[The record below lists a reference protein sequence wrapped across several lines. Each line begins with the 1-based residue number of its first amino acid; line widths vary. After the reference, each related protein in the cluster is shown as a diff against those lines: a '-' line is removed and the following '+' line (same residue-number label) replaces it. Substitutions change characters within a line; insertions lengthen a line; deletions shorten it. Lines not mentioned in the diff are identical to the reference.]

1 MASASRV
8 FGGAFVTSSSSMR
21 RVAAALSNPVRRAVY
36 AQLVLG
42 VTPSAP
48 RLDRVLADLRG
59 AASLPHVAT
68 QSIGG
73 DDGPRFHLDIE
84 TDDLEAEI
92 ARLQGIGATVR
103 TRYDDYA
110 VMADPVGLLF
120 CLLPPVSEEFATRSR
135 TVG

>member
-1 MASASRV
+1 MHRIMLREVIIDAPAADIDAVTTFWS
-8 FGGAFVTSSSSMR
+8 GALDATAHPIPGEPFV
-21 RVAAALSNPVRRAVY
+21 ALR
-36 AQLVLG
+36 
-42 VTPSAP
+42 
-48 RLDRVLADLRG
+48 D

-84 TDDLEAEI
+84 TDDLEAEV
-92 ARLQGIGATVR
+92 ARLEGLGATVR

-120 CLLPPVSEEFATRSR
+120 CLLPPVSQEFATRAK

>member
-1 MASASRV
+1 MHRIMLREVIIDAPAADIDAVTTFWS
-8 FGGAFVTSSSSMR
+8 GALDATPHAISGEPFV
-21 RVAAALSNPVRRAVY
+21 A
-36 AQLVLG
+36 
-42 VTPSAP
+42 
-48 RLDRVLADLRG
+48 LRG

-68 QSIGG
+68 QSLGG

-92 ARLQGIGATVR
+92 ARLEGLGATVR
-103 TRYDDYA
+103 TRHDDCA

>member
-1 MASASRV
+1 MHRIMLREVIIDAPAADIDAVTTFWS
-8 FGGAFVTSSSSMR
+8 GALDATPHPIPGEPFV
-21 RVAAALSNPVRRAVY
+21 A
-36 AQLVLG
+36 
-42 VTPSAP
+42 
-48 RLDRVLADLRG
+48 LRG

-68 QSIGG
+68 QSLGG

-92 ARLQGIGATVR
+92 ARLEGLGATVR

>member
-1 MASASRV
+1 MHRIMLREVIIDAPAADIDTV
-8 FGGAFVTSSSSMR
+8 TTFWAGALDATPHPIPGEPFV
-21 RVAAALSNPVRRAVY
+21 
-36 AQLVLG
+36 G
-42 VTPSAP
+42 
-48 RLDRVLADLRG
+48 LRG

-68 QSIGG
+68 QSLGG

-92 ARLQGIGATVR
+92 ARLEGLGATVR

-120 CLLPPVSEEFATRSR
+120 CLLPPESEEFATRAR

>member
-1 MASASRV
+1 MHRIMLREVIIDAPAADIDAVTAFWS
-8 FGGAFVTSSSSMR
+8 GALDATPHPIPGEPFV
-21 RVAAALSNPVRRAVY
+21 
-36 AQLVLG
+36 
-42 VTPSAP
+42 
-48 RLDRVLADLRG
+48 DLRG

-92 ARLQGIGATVR
+92 ARLEGLGATVR

-120 CLLPPVSEEFATRSR
+120 CLLPPVSEEFTTRAK